1 MSNKQRENKD
11 EPILVPGENP
21 GEWKVEFRKR
31 KKDKADTGEVP
42 GGEE

>member
-1 MSNKQRENKD
+1 MSEKDKD

-21 GEWKVEFRKR
+21 GEWKVEFRKI
-31 KKDKADTGEVP
+31 KKDKAQPPDPVP